1 MKTTLETKNLFGYLG
16 GPIRLT
22 TGSVAN
28 SPRLANNTREY
39 YNGCDMKIRAVAVV
53 LLLILALTGCR
64 TQNDYYVV
72 GTDEQKEEL
81 RQLFTL
87 LEDETRQ
94 QSQMVLIEEI
104 AGYLLQAGYPGRMRT
119 FLTTFVERHP
129 DHPYNAY
136 FLLLVAKQ
144 YRDSSPEMSRH
155 YYKRVVSNYADLS
168 VNGTSVHY
176 NALRELVRL
185 TEDPTERLRHYH
197 ELVDRFADK
206 LDLGATYY
214 FMARTHEQLGEWD
227 EAYADY
233 KNFLGYP
240 ETEILGA
247 PHAREQITRRV
258 EFYDS
263 SKNWTMESLDQLVA
277 TIKNALWRQDANL
290 LLRYRADANFFAMSW
305 EQEETD
311 FNSQGPF
318 NIGIF
323 LQRSRVRFAEDIDI
337 NSNAREAY
345 LRTWG
350 WSHRIRTWYLYFR
363 RVDFP
368 ADPDINGDWEWAG
381 IFFGDAL

>member
-1 MKTTLETKNLFGYLG
+1 MKTRV
-16 GPIRLT
+16 I
-22 TGSVAN
+22 A
-28 SPRLANNTREY
+28 
-39 YNGCDMKIRAVAVV
+39 
-53 LLLILALTGCR
+53 LALFAALLFPILSGC
-64 TQNDYYVV
+64 NGDHDYYIV
-72 GTDEQKEEL
+72 GTDKQQEEL
-81 RQLFTL
+81 KRIFAL
-87 LEDETRQ
+87 LENEDEPRRE
-94 QSQMVLIEEI
+94 MVLIEEI
-104 AGYLLQAGYPGRMRT
+104 AGYLVQAGYAGRMRT

-136 FLLLVAKQ
+136 FLFLVAKQ
-144 YRDSSPEMSRH
+144 YRDSSPEMARH
-155 YYKRVVSNYADLS
+155 YYERVVSNYADLA

-185 TEDPTERLRHYH
+185 TDDPSQRLRHYH
-197 ELVDRFADK
+197 ELVDRFSQH

-214 FMARTHEQLGEWD
+214 YMARTHEQLGEWD
-227 EAYADY
+227 EAYSDY
-233 KNFLGYP
+233 KNFLKYP
-240 ETEILGA
+240 DTEILGA
-247 PHAREQITRRV
+247 PHAHEQIRKRV

-263 SKNWTMESLDQLVA
+263 SKDWTMDSLDRLVA
-277 TIKNALWRQDANL
+277 TIKNALWRQDPNL
-290 LLRYRADANFFAMSW
+290 LLRYRAEENFFAMSW

-318 NIGIF
+318 NLGIF
-323 LQRSRVRFAEDIDI
+323 LQRSRVRFAENIDI

>member
-1 MKTTLETKNLFGYLG
+1 MKTTLETRNLFGYR

-28 SPRLANNTREY
+28 PPRLANTGHGY
-39 YNGCDMKIRAVAVV
+39 YNGRTMKVRALCLLV
-53 LLLILALTGCR
+53 LVILVLAGCGSENR
-64 TQNDYYVV
+64 YYVV
-72 GTDEQKEEL
+72 GTDEQKREL
-81 RQLFTL
+81 RQLFSL
-87 LEDETRQ
+87 LDTEETAQR
-94 QSQMVLIEEI
+94 QMVLIEEI
-104 AGYLLQAGYPGRMRT
+104 AGYLLQADYPGRMRT
-119 FLTTFVERHP
+119 FLTTFVERNP

-144 YRDSSPEMSRH
+144 YTDSSPEMARH
-155 YYKRVVSNYADLS
+155 YYDRVVSNYADLT

-185 TEDPTERLRHYH
+185 TEDPSVRLRHYH
-197 ELVDRFADK
+197 EMVDRFADR

-214 FMARTHEQLGEWD
+214 YMARTHEELGEWD
-227 EAYADY
+227 QAYADY
-233 KNFLGYP
+233 KNFLRYP
-240 ETEILGA
+240 DTEILGA
-247 PHAREQITRRV
+247 PHAHEQIQRRV

-263 SKNWTMESLDQLVA
+263 SKSWTMDSLDRLVA
-277 TIKNALWRQDANL
+277 TIKNALWRQNAQQ

-311 FNSQGPF
+311 FNSSGPF

-323 LQRSRVRFAEDIDI
+323 LQRSRVRFAQDIDI

>member
-1 MKTTLETKNLFGYLG
+1 MK
-16 GPIRLT
+16 R
-22 TGSVAN
+22 
-28 SPRLANNTREY
+28 
-39 YNGCDMKIRAVAVV
+39 RAIA
-53 LLLILALTGCR
+53 LLLVTALLLPLVAGC
-64 TQNDYYVV
+64 NGDNGYYIV
-72 GTDEQKEEL
+72 GTDKQQEEL
-81 RQLFTL
+81 GRIFTL
-87 LEDETRQ
+87 LENENEPRRE
-94 QSQMVLIEEI
+94 MVLIEEI

-119 FLTTFVERHP
+119 FLSTFVERHP

-136 FLLLVAKQ
+136 FLFLVAKQ
-144 YRDSSPEMSRH
+144 YRDSSPEMAKH
-155 YYKRVVSNYADLS
+155 YYQRVVSNYADLA

-185 TEDPTERLRHYH
+185 TEDPSQRLRHYH
-197 ELVDRFADK
+197 ELVDRFSQH

-214 FMARTHEQLGEWD
+214 YMGKTHEQLGEWD

-233 KNFLGYP
+233 KNFLKYP
-240 ETEILGA
+240 DTEILGA
-247 PHAREQITRRV
+247 PHAHEQIRKRV

-263 SKNWTMESLDQLVA
+263 SKDWTMDSLDRLVA
-277 TIKNALWRQDANL
+277 TIKNALWRQDPNL
-290 LLRYRADANFFAMSW
+290 LLRYRAEENFFAMSW

-318 NIGIF
+318 NLGIF
-323 LQRSRVRFAEDIDI
+323 LQRSRVRFAENIDI

>member
-1 MKTTLETKNLFGYLG
+1 MKLPT
-16 GPIRLT
+16 IV
-22 TGSVAN
+22 VA
-28 SPRLANNTREY
+28 
-39 YNGCDMKIRAVAVV
+39 
-53 LLLILALTGCR
+53 LLLMLALAGCR
-64 TQNDYYVV
+64 TQNEYYVV
-72 GTDEQKEEL
+72 GTEEQKEEL
-81 RQLFTL
+81 RQLFAL
-87 LEDETRQ
+87 LDEEDQR

-104 AGYLLQAGYPGRMRT
+104 AGHLLQAEYPGRMRT
-119 FLTTFVERHP
+119 FLTTFVERNP

-144 YRDSSPEMSRH
+144 YRDSSPEMAQH
-155 YYKRVVSNYADLS
+155 YYNRVVSNYADLR

-197 ELVDRFADK
+197 ELVDRFGDK

-214 FMARTHEQLGEWD
+214 YMARTHEELGEWD
-227 EAYADY
+227 EAYSDY
-233 KNFLGYP
+233 KKFLDHP
-240 ETEILGA
+240 DTDILGA
-247 PHAREQITRRV
+247 PDAHEQIRRRV
-258 EFYDS
+258 AFYDS
-263 SKNWTMESLDQLVA
+263 SKDWTMDSLDRLVA

-290 LLRYRADANFFAMSW
+290 LLQHRADANFFAMSW
-305 EQEETD
+305 EQEDTD

-318 NIGIF
+318 DIGVF
-323 LQRSRVRFAEDIDI
+323 LRRSRVRFADDIDI

-368 ADPDINGDWEWAG
+368 ADPDINGNWEWAG